1 MTPLQPDNPC
11 AQEQLQQWLKQADVA
26 ELSEQEQEAIG
37 QLLAEFQKLPSAVVS
52 PQLEGRLQSLSH
64 LQRSPINPLKCFLGL
79 LAAGL
84 AATGAVLTWQFN
96 GLELKVAQKEPTLV
110 AELPKAHNTSEPER
124 AAAVPTSKEFLL
136 TSSQLPGVQAKV
148 TIQPEKATNLLIAQ
162 GLPPL
167 SAVQTYRLWAETPLG
182 LQGCMSFRPDAEGNA
197 RIQVPS
203 EPSGS
208 AISLLISIDPIYE
221 GSSAEK
227 PAKPVLT
234 SI

>member
-1 MTPLQPDNPC
+1 M
-11 AQEQLQQWLKQADVA
+11 A
-26 ELSEQEQEAIG
+26 ELSEQDQEAIG
-37 QLLAEFQKLPSAVVS
+37 QLLAEFQKLPPAVMS
-52 PQLEGRLQSLSH
+52 PQLEGRLERLSH
-64 LQRSPINPLKCFLGL
+64 LQRPLINPLKSLVGL

-84 AATGAVLTWQFN
+84 AATAAVLTWQFS
-96 GLELKVAQKEPTLV
+96 GLELKVAQKDPTLV
-110 AELPKAHNTSEPER
+110 TASAKTHSASEPER

-136 TSSQLPGVQAKV
+136 TSSQRPGVQAKV
-148 TIQPEKATNLLIAQ
+148 TILPEKATNMLTAR
-162 GLPPL
+162 GLPQL
-167 SAVQTYRLWAETPLG
+167 SAGQTYRLWAETPLG

-197 RIQVPS
+197 RIQVPN